1 MRRVLKLDV
10 RRIGKA
16 RAGIRR
22 AVALEGRLPRVKVEL
37 KLSVVHWWTVFVML
51 RCPMEERERESGRV
65 RGGDTHTHIR
75 GARAGRSP
83 PSSFLPLSKPK
94 ACLDSFL
101 QLQLLAQHSAP
112 RSALLNY
119 YCLSSHGVEYHRET
133 KDRSIVGRAKP
144 CLLAC
149 PTPPGKTG
157 E

>member
-16 RAGIRR
+16 RAGIRQAALGGAAAPREGGAEALCR
-22 AVALEGRLPRVKVEL
+22 ALVDGFRDAEVPDGG
-37 KLSVVHWWTVFVML
+37 
-51 RCPMEERERESGRV
+51 ERERERKSEGR
-65 RGGDTHTHIR
+65 RHTHTHTR
-75 GARAGRSP
+75 GCAGRSP